1 MAPGNIPA
9 GTPRELLTGLCI
21 GIAFGFLLEKGGLAG
36 YDTVEGQLLLLD
48 FTFIKVLL
56 TAILTGMIG
65 IFILKRAGP
74 LQTKSVM
81 PALGTHVVGGVIMGA
96 GFALLGL
103 GPATVLAAAGTGSLD
118 ALFGILGIFAGA
130 GIFASI
136 VYPRIRNTIQ
146 KAGLLPSATLPDA
159 FRIGEGKVV
168 VLLAGL
174 IMTILLVL
182 ELRGM

>member
-1 MAPGNIPA
+1 MASENIPM
-9 GTPRELLTGLCI
+9 GTPQELLTGLCI
-21 GIAFGFLLEKGGLAG
+21 GIAFGFLLGKGGLAG

-65 IFILKRAGP
+65 IFVLKRAGLVQIKKTDP
-74 LQTKSVM
+74 S
-81 PALGTHVVGGVIMGA
+81 LGTHVVGGAIMGS

-118 ALFGILGIFAGA
+118 ALFGILGILAGA

-136 VYPRIRNTIQ
+136 VYPRIRDTILR
-146 KAGLLPSATLPDA
+146 AGPLSSGTLPEA
-159 FRIGEGKVV
+159 FHIREGRV
-168 VLLAGL
+168 VLILAGL
-174 IMTILLVL
+174 VVAVLLGL
-182 ELRGM
+182 ELRGI